1 MGISGDAVA
10 DVADLQHDLAGVT
23 LLTDLGVVASTTWG
37 LAVPDGEV
45 PSPATFVIDRSG
57 TIRWRKL
64 GDAKGDWPTY
74 DRLAAGLDGK

>member
-1 MGISGDAVA
+1 VA
-10 DVADLQHDLAGVT
+10 SLAPDLPGVT
-23 LLTDLGVVASTTWG
+23 LLTDLGVVASTAWG

-45 PSPATFVIDRSG
+45 PSPATFVIDRGG

-74 DRLAAGLDGK
+74 PQLAAGLDGT